1 MMRQGRHWIFLTLFV
16 VAICLPVTQQ
26 LFGFVP
32 DPVLTEKRALA
43 PPPNLE
49 GRFRPKRFR
58 KEFEAYFDDHFGFRP
73 LLIYLSDLVNIDLF
87 RWSDQVIFGEDGWL
101 FLRKGVS
108 AAVENPIPIV
118 EDLCGLRQLSDA
130 SLQQWASALAENYRA
145 LHAKGVDYFFVI
157 APNKHTIHRQYLP
170 ARFRCL
176 ETMSSLDRLLEKLG
190 REHPEVPVI
199 DLRSGLRARAARG
212 EQLYYRSDTHWN
224 AAGILAGYNQLHDR
238 IAKAHRLRFAADDSK
253 ISLTPFVKPG
263 GDLAQLLGKWEDYA
277 EPALRLA
284 LLDNTAKVTARPF
297 SDLFQRRHK
306 QPETWAI
313 PDQTRAS
320 ALVMHDSFFAT
331 DIKPLLANTFSEV
344 TFVWLTYPEID
355 MRLVERTAPD
365 LVVHQLVERALG
377 NFFP

>member
-26 LFGFVP
+26 LFGLVP

-87 RWSDQVIFGEDGWL
+87 RWSDQVIFGEEGWL

-130 SLQQWASALAENYRA
+130 SLQQWASALADNFRA
-145 LHAKGVDYFFVI
+145 LNARGVDYYFVV

-170 ARFRCL
+170 ERFRCL
-176 ETMSSLDRLLEKLG
+176 NARSGLDRLLARLG
-190 REHPEVPVI
+190 QQHPEVPVI
-199 DLRSGLRARAARG
+199 DLRSRLRAHAARG

-224 AAGILAGYNQLHDR
+224 AAGLLTGYHQMHDA
-238 IAKAHRLRFAADDSK
+238 ISKAHPLRFAANDSA
-253 ISLTPFVKPG
+253 ISLTPFEKPG
-263 GDLAQLLGKWEDYA
+263 GDLAQLLGKRQDYA
-277 EPALRLA
+277 EPAHRLA

-297 SDLFQRRHK
+297 PGLIKGRHK

-313 PDQTRAS
+313 PDKTLAS
-320 ALVMHDSFFAT
+320 ALVVHDSFFAT
-331 DIKPLLANTFSEV
+331 DIKQLLANTFTEV
-344 TFVWLTYPEID
+344 TFVWLTDPEID
-355 MRLVERTAPD
+355 LRLVERTAPD